1 MNDREHD
8 AEFAKLLEET
18 RRLPRSIEPPRDLW
32 PDIAARI
39 GRPPVWQR
47 WSALAAAA
55 VVLLVVGWRVLS
67 PRHPGWEVTRVDGAP
82 RIGRTALVGGG
93 TGTLRVGEAIV
104 TDDSSRAEVQVGVIG
119 RVEVLPGSE
128 LRLVAARPDAHRLAL
143 ARGTIY
149 AEVTA
154 PPRLFV
160 VETPSATAVDLGCA
174 YTLEVDS
181 TGASHLH
188 VTAGYVELQGN
199 GRRSI
204 VPLGA
209 IAVTRRGGGGPGT
222 PYVDDAPAELRRALT
237 AFDFERGGAA
247 AVRTVLRT
255 ARAEDAVTLWHLVS
269 RVDAPLRAAV
279 YDRLVA
285 LVPPPTGGGG
295 GTSRAAAL
303 ALDTTTLDHYWQRIR
318 RIQWRREVLKGIRDI
333 DPRTGLAR

>member
-1 MNDREHD
+1 MNDREHE
-8 AEFAKLLEET
+8 AEFARLLEET

-32 PDIAARI
+32 PAIAARI
-39 GRPPVWQR
+39 RRRPAWRR
-47 WSALAAAA
+47 WAALAAAAA
-55 VVLLVVGWRVLS
+55 VVLIVGRRILTGS
-67 PRHPGWEVTRVDGAP
+67 SEGWAVARVDGAP
-82 RIGRTALVGGG
+82 RIGRTALVG
-93 TGTLRVGEAIV
+93 TGRLRVGQVIV
-104 TDDSSRAEVQVGVIG
+104 TDDSSRAEVQVGLIG

-181 TGASHLH
+181 TGASRLR
-188 VTAGYVELQGN
+188 VTAGYVELVWGD
-199 GRRSI
+199 RRSI

-209 IAVTRRGGGGPGT
+209 MAVTRAGAGPGT
-222 PYVDDAPAELRRALT
+222 PFVEDAPGALRDALT
-237 AFDFERGGAA
+237 AFDFARGGSPAA
-247 AVRTVLRT
+247 RAVLRA

-269 RVDAPLRAAV
+269 RVDPSLRAAV
-279 YDRLVA
+279 YDRLAA
-285 LVPPPTGGGG
+285 LVSPPS
-295 GTSRAAAL
+295 GTSRDAAL
-303 ALDTTTLDHYWQRIR
+303 RLDAPTLERYWQHIR
-318 RIQWRREVLKGIRDI
+318 RIQWRREILKGIREI

>member
-1 MNDREHD
+1 MNDREHEP
-8 AEFAKLLEET
+8 EFARLLDET
-18 RRLPRSIEPPRDLW
+18 RRLPRSLEPPHDLW
-32 PDIAARI
+32 PGIAARI
-39 GRPPVWQR
+39 GRPPAWQR
-47 WSALAAAA
+47 WGALAAAA

-82 RIGRTALVGGG
+82 RIGRTALAGS
-93 TGTLRVGEAIV
+93 GTLRVGDVIV

-160 VETPSATAVDLGCA
+160 VETPTATAVDLGCA

-181 TGASHLH
+181 TGASRLH

-209 IAVTRRGGGGPGT
+209 IAVTRRGAGPGT

-247 AVRTVLRT
+247 DVRTVLRT

-269 RVDAPLRAAV
+269 RVAAPLRAPV
-279 YDRLVA
+279 YDRLVV
-285 LVPPPTGGGG
+285 LVPPPA
-295 GTSRAAAL
+295 GTNREAAL
-303 ALDTTTLDHYWQRIR
+303 ALDTATLDHYWQRIR

>member
-1 MNDREHD
+1 MNDRDYD
-8 AEFAKLLEET
+8 AEFAKVLEET

-39 GRPPVWQR
+39 GRPPLWQR
-47 WSALAAAA
+47 WGALAAAA

-82 RIGRTALVGGG
+82 RIGRTALAG
-93 TGTLRVGEAIV
+93 TGTLRVGEAII

-181 TGASHLH
+181 TGASRLH

-269 RVDAPLRAAV
+269 RVEPPMRAAV

-285 LVPPPTGGGG
+285 LVPPPLGG

-303 ALDTTTLDHYWQRIR
+303 ALDTTTLDNYWQRIR
-318 RIQWRREVLKGIRDI
+318 RIQWRREILKGIREI
-333 DPRTGLAR
+333 DPRTGLAK

>member
-1 MNDREHD
+1 MNDRDHD

-18 RRLPRSIEPPRDLW
+18 RRLPRSIEPPHDLW
-32 PDIAARI
+32 PGIAARI
-39 GRPPVWQR
+39 GRPPAWQR
-47 WSALAAAA
+47 WGALAAAA
-55 VVLLVVGWRVLS
+55 VVILVVGWRVLS
-67 PRHPGWEVTRVDGAP
+67 PRHPGWEVARVDGAP
-82 RIGRTALVGGG
+82 RIGRTALVAGG
-93 TGTLRVGEAIV
+93 TGTLRVGEVIV

-119 RVEVLPGSE
+119 RVEVLPGSQ

-181 TGASHLH
+181 TGASRLH
-188 VTAGYVELQGN
+188 VTAGYVELSGG

-209 IAVTRRGGGGPGT
+209 IAVTRRGAGPGT
-222 PYVDDAPAELRRALT
+222 PYADDASAELRRALT

-269 RVDAPLRAAV
+269 RVETPLRAAV
-279 YDRLVA
+279 YDRLAA
-285 LVPPPTGGGG
+285 LVPPPG
-295 GTSRAAAL
+295 GTSREAAL
-303 ALDTTTLDHYWQRIR
+303 APDSATLDRYWQRIR